1 MKRFSMNRIY
11 WLRTRLIALGLV
23 GLTFVSCT
31 TQRSEHPVR
40 PSDRLHLSLPGSS
53 TDRIKSIPKEGANFF
68 IKLRATADWKLEV
81 DPKEATSWISL
92 ERSRGEGNSNT
103 SISILVSE
111 NLGIARSAQLI
122 ASSAGVRDTLV
133 ISQQGTRESSP
144 TPQPQPS
151 PQPTPTPTGE
161 YILGDATMLEVPEL
175 YGGKQN
181 YFVTHRAGGIV
192 NYSLEYDTEKRHPRF
207 VCFTFDKVNS
217 AQAVKRSEAWAW
229 DPQLPNS
236 FSTEHMFRGSGYD
249 RGHMVASSDRLFS
262 LEANRQTFY
271 YTNMSPQ
278 LGDLNQKFWANLERQ
293 VQAWGRNSQL
303 RDVLYVAK
311 GGTLRDGQVESKKVK
326 GSIVIPKYY
335 WMALVLKKGS
345 SYHGIGFWVEH
356 RAYSPKTT
364 IRSVALSIDELEEK
378 LGMNLFHNFPDDI
391 ETQFE
396 AESPAAPATLSYW
409 PGL

>member
-1 MKRFSMNRIY
+1 MNRIH
-11 WLRTRLIALGLV
+11 WMGTHLISLGV
-23 GLTFVSCT
+23 MGLILASCT
-31 TQRSEHPVR
+31 TQRSDHPVR
-40 PSDRLHLSLPGSS
+40 PSDRIQLSLPGSS
-53 TDRIKSIPKEGANFF
+53 IDKIKSIPKEGANFF

-81 DPKEATSWISL
+81 TPEEAVSWVAL
-92 ERSRGEGNSNT
+92 ERSKGEGTATT
-103 SISILVSE
+103 SISVLVGE
-111 NLGIARSAQLI
+111 NLGAARTARLI
-122 ASSAGVRDTLV
+122 ATSAGVRDTLV
-133 ISQQGTRESSP
+133 ISQQGVGQPSP
-144 TPQPQPS
+144 TPS
-151 PQPTPTPTGE
+151 PQPSPTGE

-192 NYSLEYDTEKRHPRF
+192 NYSVEYDTEKRHPRF
-207 VCFTFDKVNS
+207 VCFTFDPTNS
-217 AQAVKRSEAWAW
+217 AQVAKRSDAWAW
-229 DPQLPNS
+229 DPQIPS
-236 FSTEHMFRGSGYD
+236 VFSTENMFRGSGYD

-262 LEANRQTFY
+262 AEANRQTFY

-278 LGDLNQKFWANLERQ
+278 LGNLNQKFWSDLEQQ

-311 GGTLRDGQVESKKVK
+311 GGTLRDGQVESKKVR
-326 GSIVIPKYY
+326 GNIVVPKYY

-345 SYHGIGFWVEH
+345 TYHGIGFWVEH
-356 RAYSPKTT
+356 RAYAPKTT
-364 IRSVALSIDELEEK
+364 IRSVALSIDDLEEK

-391 ETQFE
+391 EKQFE